1 VTVRIP
7 FNRTSFLGNERLYME
22 QALAQLHIA
31 SDGPFSK
38 RAAETLRQALGVSEV
53 LLTTS
58 CTDALEIASLL
69 LELGPG
75 DEVIMPSFTFVS
87 TANAFV
93 LRGATPVFVDIR
105 PDTYNLDERLLEAAI
120 TPRTKAIVVVH
131 YAGVACEMDAILE
144 LARARSIPVIE
155 DNAHGLFGRYR
166 GRPLGGLGELATLS
180 FHETK
185 NLSCGEG
192 GAIALR
198 EPTWAERC
206 EIVHAK
212 GTNRALHRRG
222 VVDKYTWVD
231 IGSSFAP
238 SDLVAAVLVAQLE
251 QREAIQSTRRT
262 IHERYRTHLAPLAER
277 FGLHLQA
284 VPAHC
289 EPSYHLFSLLLR
301 DRDERDALIAELRDR
316 GILAVFHYVP
326 LHSSPM
332 GSRVG
337 RAAGPLPVT
346 DSVAARLVRLP
357 FYGALV
363 ERDQLEVID
372 RVTAF
377 VERRRGGALGA

>member
-1 VTVRIP
+1 VSLRIP

-22 QALAQLHIA
+22 QALAHLHIA
-31 SDGPFSK
+31 SDGPFSL
-38 RAAETLRQALGVSEV
+38 RASRILEETLGVSEV

-58 CTDALEIASLL
+58 CTDALEIAALL

-93 LRGATPVFVDIR
+93 LRGATPVFVDVR
-105 PDTYNLDERLLEAAI
+105 PDTYNLDERLLEAAL

-131 YAGVACEMDAILE
+131 YAGIACEMDAILA
-144 LARARSIPVIE
+144 LANARGIPVIE

-166 GRPLGGLGELATLS
+166 GRPLGSLGDIATLS

-198 EPTWAERC
+198 DPTWGERC

-222 VVDKYTWVD
+222 VVDRYTWVD
-231 IGSSFAP
+231 VGSSFAP

-251 QREAIQSTRRT
+251 QREAIQSARQA
-262 IHERYRTHLAPLAER
+262 IHERYRALLAPLAER
-277 FGLHLQA
+277 FDLHLQTI
-284 VPAHC
+284 PAHC

-301 DRDERDALIAELRDR
+301 DRDERDALIAELRSH

-326 LHSSPM
+326 LHGSPM
-332 GSRVG
+332 GRRVG
-337 RAAGPLPVT
+337 RASGALPVT
-346 DSVAARLVRLP
+346 EAVSARLVRLP
-357 FYGALV
+357 FYGALA

-372 RVTAF
+372 RVGAF
-377 VERRRGGALGA
+377 VERRRRGGIGA